1 LVLAVGVLVG
11 LSAWGALSSDPD
23 FGAVDLACAAGAVL
37 ATVFVRTRTLAAT
50 VVAALLAGLS
60 PTATPA
66 VAVGIVFCGLRYPF
80 GLAAGV
86 TLVAVA
92 THLVRGLW
100 RPIEGLPFGWF
111 TVLVVAAAAAN
122 LGWGAFA
129 RSQSALL
136 ASFAERA
143 RRIEAEQERRVAEAR
158 AAERT
163 SLAREM
169 HDVLAHRLS
178 LLATYAG
185 ALEYRPDASPEQ
197 RARAA
202 GVVRQGVHDA
212 LDELR
217 DVVAVLRQGE
227 EDYQAALPV
236 LADVPALVEEA
247 RQAGGEVT
255 LDERLPGAAC
265 PPAIGR
271 TAYRVVQ
278 EGLTNARK
286 HAAGHPVRVSLLG
299 APGDRL
305 TVRISNPV
313 GPVLDPGSTRRGHGL
328 VGLTERVRLVG
339 GELDQRRADGS
350 FQIEARLPWP
360 R

>member
-1 LVLAVGVLVG
+1 MLAVAVLVG
-11 LSAWGALSSDPD
+11 LSAWGALSSEPD
-23 FGAVDLACAAGAVL
+23 FRALDLACAAGAVVST
-37 ATVFVRTRTLAAT
+37 AFVRTRTLAAT
-50 VVAALLAGLS
+50 LVAASLAGLS

-80 GLAAGV
+80 GLAAAV
-86 TLVAVA
+86 TLGAA
-92 THLVRGLW
+92 GTHLARGGW
-100 RPIEGLPFGWF
+100 RPIEGLPYGWF
-111 TVLVVAAAAAN
+111 AVLVVAAAAAN

-129 RSQSALL
+129 RSQAALL

-143 RRIEAEQERRVAEAR
+143 RRIEDEQERRVAEAR

-185 ALEYRPDASPEQ
+185 ALEYRPDATPDQ

-202 GVVRQGVHDA
+202 GVVRQGVRDA

-217 DVVAVLRQGE
+217 QVVAVLRQDE

-236 LADVPALVEEA
+236 LTDVPALVEEA
-247 RQAGGEVT
+247 RNAGGQVT
-255 LDERLPGAAC
+255 LDDRLPGAEC

-286 HAAGHPVRVSLLG
+286 HAIGQPVRVSLLG

-305 TVRISNPV
+305 TVRIRNPV
-313 GPVLDPGSTRRGHGL
+313 ARAHPPGTAGHGHGL